1 MQLKNI
7 TQSGFT
13 KVSNIN
19 IPSIFFN
26 RLSTGVKEFD
36 SLFGEGI
43 LPGSSMTFCGQA
55 GVGKTTM
62 LLQMMEALAN
72 NYEVGYASGEE
83 SSFQLAY
90 TCRRLGVKNVAI
102 ANETDVDRLVKAT
115 KTLDVLVVDSFQA
128 LSTTKQ
134 MNSREFERYAVNELV
149 AAGKENECVIV
160 FVMHLTKG
168 TGELKGSSLVP
179 HAVDVNFRIDRDNES
194 EDTTARIVSVYKNR
208 FGATGEYHAS
218 MTPTGISI
226 SERREVE
233 APKSKANR
241 RKELLDG
248 ILALDPPNITK
259 RALIERFGLTS
270 SQCYLALKELTDSGK
285 LIKYGKG
292 DDAVWKKAAVS
303 E

>member
-62 LLQMMEALAN
+62 LLQMMEALAG

-90 TCRRLGVKNVAI
+90 TCRRLGIKNVAI

-128 LSTTKQ
+128 LSSTKQ

-160 FVMHLTKG
+160 FVMHLTKSG
-168 TGELKGSSLVP
+168 DLKGSTLVP
-179 HAVDVNFRIDRDNES
+179 HAVDVNFKITRDDDGDE
-194 EDTTARIVSVYKNR
+194 TARIISVYKNR
-208 FGATGEYHAS
+208 FGSTGEYHAN
-218 MTPTGISI
+218 MTRAGIEI
-226 SERREVE
+226 SERKEIS
-233 APKSKANR
+233 APKSKVDR
-241 RKELLDG
+241 RKELHEA
-248 ILALDPPNITK
+248 ILTMDPPNITK
-259 RALIERFGLTS
+259 GAIMKKFSLTG
-270 SQCYLALKELTDSGK
+270 SQAYLVLRELQDMGK
-285 LIKYGKG
+285 LEKYGKG
-292 DDAVWKKAAVS
+292 DEAVYKKTL
-303 E
+303 